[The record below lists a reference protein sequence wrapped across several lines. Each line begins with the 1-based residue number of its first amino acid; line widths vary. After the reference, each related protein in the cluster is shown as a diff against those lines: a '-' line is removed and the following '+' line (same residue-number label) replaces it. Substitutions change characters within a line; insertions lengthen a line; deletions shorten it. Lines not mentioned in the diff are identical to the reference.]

1 MLSPAIVVICRAIT
15 ARFLF
20 PVASCWSVSPIFLFV
35 SIVPWRAVLFLPENS
50 GTRQNETERNKHND
64 NLKKPR
70 KSHEDVIIFVLHFWK
85 SFVSAEAIDVYILSK
100 VPPGVVGTSRF
111 IFSFFFHQILRFSD
125 CDKDSEM
132 IRSNAFLIQRRSFN
146 FCFKFVSVWT
156 SWQLE
161 TEKSVEKCWNT
172 GNSSSGLEF
181 DWKFV
186 IDRGRGWR
194 GNGQNGQPGAWIHR
208 IRQSAGSNP
217 PEDDQEGL
225 WIHADGGRRVGTWQ
239 VHSGQHALPHGTV
252 QRAGRTSSPR
262 FV

>member
-1 MLSPAIVVICRAIT
+1 MREWREGAVKLIHAGLVTFEAETSRVPVESGTLSPAIVVICRAIT

-111 IFSFFFHQILRFSD
+111 IFSFFST
-125 CDKDSEM
+125 
-132 IRSNAFLIQRRSFN
+132 
-146 FCFKFVSVWT
+146 KF
-156 SWQLE
+156 
-161 TEKSVEKCWNT
+161 
-172 GNSSSGLEF
+172 
-181 DWKFV
+181 
-186 IDRGRGWR
+186 
-194 GNGQNGQPGAWIHR
+194 
-208 IRQSAGSNP
+208 
-217 PEDDQEGL
+217 
-225 WIHADGGRRVGTWQ
+225 
-239 VHSGQHALPHGTV
+239 
-252 QRAGRTSSPR
+252 
-262 FV
+262 